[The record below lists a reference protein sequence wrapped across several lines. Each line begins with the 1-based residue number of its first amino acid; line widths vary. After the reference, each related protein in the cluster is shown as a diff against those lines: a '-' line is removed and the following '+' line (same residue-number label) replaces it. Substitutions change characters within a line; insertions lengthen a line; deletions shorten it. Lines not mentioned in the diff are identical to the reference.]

1 MSVLLSLVPI
11 FCYQHRSHND
21 PLQTYVGCCHSSAP
35 NSSVVSHFPL
45 RKSQS
50 SYHDLEGPMWFG
62 FPSTSQITHHTTL
75 PLIHSFPTTLAPHSF
90 SNNTGVFALAV
101 LSVWNALPRYQW
113 GAFPYPLQVFAQMS
127 PFWLGLTKDDIY
139 KGTALHFLQPS
150 PWYAWSFLLF
160 FLYTLFLSLHKY
172 VL

>member
-11 FCYQHRSHND
+11 FCYQHRSPND

-35 NSSVVSHFPL
+35 NSAVVSHFPL

-62 FPSTSQITHHTTL
+62 FPSTSQITRHTTL
-75 PLIHSFPTTLAPHSF
+75 LLIHSSPTTLAPHSF
-90 SNNTGVFALAV
+90 SNNTGVFVLAV

-127 PFWLGLTKDDIY
+127 PFWLGLRMIFTRVPLSISFSHLP
-139 KGTALHFLQPS
+139 GMPGPS
-150 PWYAWSFLLF
+150 YFSFFTPF
-160 FLYTLFLSLHKY
+160 FFLSLHKY